1 MRKNRTRNSF
11 LGTEHSVKQNSAESS
26 KHLLTC
32 ICFKYKS
39 LFFYVTTRQKGL
51 KCRSQEAERWVQK
64 NSQLYF
70 QEVRFGTQAVNQRR
84 QTQQGKAE
92 RAKGLNTG
100 KTHTHWEL
108 KAGTPDTRVLRWTGK
123 HKELHKDYGHFS
135 NSRILS
141 YYGSLKF
148 KYGPKPHMP

>member
-1 MRKNRTRNSF
+1 MLQPGKKDSNA
-11 LGTEHSVKQNSAESS
+11 GV
-26 KHLLTC
+26 
-32 ICFKYKS
+32 
-39 LFFYVTTRQKGL
+39 
-51 KCRSQEAERWVQK
+51 
-64 NSQLYF
+64 
-70 QEVRFGTQAVNQRR
+70 RR
-84 QTQQGKAE
+84 QRGGFRRTVNFTSRRLGSVHRRSISEGKPNRVRQNE
-92 RAKGLNTG
+92 LKVQTLG
-100 KTHTHWEL
+100 KHTYWEL